1 MSIFMLIL
9 WIAILLLVIA
19 DDISSQ
25 SHKTESEDLANK
37 LMMAKMIEYLAIV
50 VVILLELENVLG

>member
-1 MSIFMLIL
+1 MSVFMLIL

-19 DDISSQ
+19 DDISS
-25 SHKTESEDLANK
+25 HKSESEDLSNK
-37 LMMAKMIEYLAIV
+37 LMMAKMIEYLAII

>member
-19 DDISSQ
+19 DDISSR
-25 SHKTESEDLANK
+25 KSEAKDLSNK
-37 LMMAKMIEYLAIV
+37 LMMAKMIEYLAVIV
-50 VVILLELENVLG
+50 IILLELENVLE

>member
-19 DDISSQ
+19 DDISS
-25 SHKTESEDLANK
+25 HKTESEDLANK
-37 LMMAKMIEYLAIV
+37 LMTAKMIEYLAIV

>member
-19 DDISSQ
+19 DDISS
-25 SHKTESEDLANK
+25 HKSEAEDLSNK
-37 LMMAKMIEYLAIV
+37 LMMAKMIEYLAII

>member
-9 WIAILLLVIA
+9 WIVILLLVVA
-19 DDISSQ
+19 DDIST
-25 SHKTESEDLANK
+25 HKSESEDLANK
-37 LMMAKMIEYLAIV
+37 FMMAKMIEYLAII